1 MDYTQLLA
9 PVLFQGGSPTEYAVE
24 ILGNGGFGTRHLLS
38 DRVVPHVLS
47 KVGSDSLKQLPVPG
61 SPAPLV
67 QFAATGLQAAQPWLA
82 AANLGVGLLN
92 LGVCAWT
99 AWKVHRMDKKL
110 DHLTDAVEQV
120 DGKVNYVADM
130 LEASVYHLDGLIRQ
144 NALMLGLIIE
154 HQARIEEGLLVL
166 YVAMQ
171 EGFQGVHEALSS
183 AEAKRRSDELER
195 QMRTLFAYYKLC
207 SREMQAGRVPPLA
220 DLRQIVDVAT
230 KLIAWLDTR
239 LNTHAPGSPERLPL
253 MLARAYAL
261 RLEIEAR
268 AILDDAPTA
277 RQEEV
282 SRFLD
287 VIRAEVQGIVEG
299 TSIYDLATARRLL
312 VEQYIYLYRALNT
325 PATIISF
332 EDGRSL
338 PFYPATS
345 LVWDDGLGRVRELV
359 AIRAEVPP
367 PRRLELRALEE
378 HRAWES
384 LTGLPQGAS
393 DDSIEMEDIKGVLG
407 LPTGVDLA
415 ESTLRDILSEA
426 SFAKRDSMQRIEKEV
441 G

>member
-1 MDYTQLLA
+1 MARCRLLVVA
-9 PVLFQGGSPTEYAVE
+9 VRAQGLFDEPLFRFRHGGAKVDGRRGVGWRGRDIGRIRRFRAGPRRAEGRGE
-24 ILGNGGFGTRHLLS
+24 GIEG
-38 DRVVPHVLS
+38 DRVDRRLRIAVTVDRACGDVAQLAHIAGPGIAGQRAARSGGEAGEALPAELDGKGAREMGRQQHDVGPARAQRRQRQQLEGQPVQQVLAE
-47 KVGSDSLKQLPVPG
+47 
-61 SPAPLV
+61 PAPGRARRQV
-67 QFAATGLQAAQPWLA
+67 H
-82 AANLGVGLLN
+82 VG
-92 LGVCAWT
+92 GA
-99 AWKVHRMDKKL
+99 D
-110 DHLTDAVEQV
+110 DAHV
-120 DGKVNYVADM
+120 DMV
-130 LEASVYHLDGLIRQ
+130 
-144 NALMLGLIIE
+144 
-154 HQARIEEGLLVL
+154 
-166 YVAMQ
+166 
-171 EGFQGVHEALSS
+171 
-183 AEAKRRSDELER
+183 
-195 QMRTLFAYYKLC
+195 RTLPAD
-207 SREMQAGRVPPLA
+207 PL
-220 DLRQIVDVAT
+220 
-230 KLIAWLDTR
+230 
-239 LNTHAPGSPERLPL
+239 E
-253 MLARAYAL
+253 
-261 RLEIEAR
+261 R